1 MDAKK
6 LLVTY
11 ANGDQEVVPSDL
23 TPGQFFDSRFGGLP
37 DEVKEKCSAVVA
49 EVATSEASEAP
60 KPKASKK

>member
-23 TPGQFFDSRFGGLP
+23 TPDQFFDSRFGGLP
-37 DEVKEKCSAVVA
+37 DEVKKKCSVVVA
-49 EVATSEASEAP
+49 DVATPEASEAP
-60 KPKASKK
+60 KPKAAKK

>member
-11 ANGDQEVVPSDL
+11 ANGDQEAVPSDL
-23 TPGQFFDSRFGGLP
+23 TPDQFFDSRFGGLP

>member
-1 MDAKK
+1 MSIAR
-6 LLVTY
+6 LQVTY

-23 TPGQFFDSRFGGLP
+23 TPDQFFDSRFGGLP

-49 EVATSEASEAP
+49 EVATPEASEAP